1 MKTITPNFDS
11 PFANDWSWQEAEAN
25 YRDGVVP
32 EMVTP
37 SATATEHDVR
47 VHRYTTLL
55 WSRDKQYLAAIAN
68 REAGLISAK

>member
-32 EMVTP
+32 ERVTP
-37 SATATEHDVR
+37 SATATA
-47 VHRYTTLL
+47 
-55 WSRDKQYLAAIAN
+55 W
-68 REAGLISAK
+68 